1 VKQQSKKIDPLT
13 QIAPLIE
20 AVQIMDIRLVE
31 ASVGTSIR
39 SANEAGEVDLTIR
52 RSADVKEYNKDASM
66 FWVLV
71 KIKTEL
77 IQREPKKGAA
87 VFVNVVFEIKYSLP
101 KELEVSQEQLNT
113 FAKINSVFN
122 AWPYWREF
130 VQSMVARMNLP
141 PLTLPMFR
149 FGNATK
155 VRRKKPTEIQ

>member
-1 VKQQSKKIDPLT
+1 VKQQSKKIDPLK

-20 AVQIMDIRLVE
+20 AVQIIDIRLVE
-31 ASVGTSIR
+31 ASVATSVR

-52 RSADVKEYNKDASM
+52 SSADVKEYNKDTGM

-71 KIKTEL
+71 KIKTQL
-77 IQREPKKGAA
+77 IQREPKKGTA
-87 VFVNVVFEIKYSLP
+87 VFVNVAFEIKYGLP

-113 FAKINSVFN
+113 FAKFNGVFN

-141 PLTLPMFR
+141 TLTLPMFR